1 MAQANYSLT
10 LLRKELA
17 DLNFSLKT
25 MAVTAAQYDHP
36 LDAGRKK
43 ALKKQKHAYQQMV
56 DDIEHTI
63 RFLEA
68 QGERG

>member
-17 DLNFSLKT
+17 DLNFSLKM
-25 MAVTAAQYDHP
+25 MAVTAARYNHP
-36 LDAGRKK
+36 LDKHKK
-43 ALKKQKHAYQQMV
+43 DATLKSKLDYQQMV
-56 DDIEHTI
+56 DDLEHTI

-68 QGERG
+68 QGE